1 MKIFEL
7 VFQRRNE
14 FYFNLIPNH
23 SSLRGKG
30 HIVPTS
36 FEYAVPT
43 QAPVG
48 SHEFQKYNPKIFWD
62 LQKIP
67 NRLFPRLLSNFYR
80 TRVRS
85 LAMLVT
91 HSLTDQLTKLNFC
104 SDFEHKVWSRF

>member
-43 QAPVG
+43 KLQWDPMN
-48 SHEFQKYNPKIFWD
+48 FKNITPRFFWIY
-62 LQKIP
+62 KK
-67 NRLFPRLLSNFYR
+67 
-80 TRVRS
+80 
-85 LAMLVT
+85 
-91 HSLTDQLTKLNFC
+91 SLTDCFQGF
-104 SDFEHKVWSRF
+104 

>member
-36 FEYAVPT
+36 YEYAVPT

-62 LQKIP
+62 LQKIL
-67 NRLFPRLLSNFYR
+67 NRLFPRLLSNFFKQ
-80 TRVRS
+80 
-85 LAMLVT
+85 LVLRPLIAAGVST
-91 HSLTDQLTKLNFC
+91 I
-104 SDFEHKVWSRF
+104 EI

>member
-7 VFQRRNE
+7 IFQRRNE

-23 SSLRGKG
+23 SSLS
-30 HIVPTS
+30 IVPTS

-62 LQKIP
+62 LQKIL
-67 NRLFPRLLSNFYR
+67 NRLFF
-80 TRVRS
+80 
-85 LAMLVT
+85 
-91 HSLTDQLTKLNFC
+91 QGF
-104 SDFEHKVWSRF
+104 